1 MRVDWADRS
10 ALVEWTVTECAFLPD
25 RVGTRP
31 TFTITPVEGDGSELH
46 FRHHGLITEL
56 ECIEMCTPG
65 RNTCLAS
72 LRQYVESA
80 RVPRSAVRAAGAG
93 PAGHRAR
100 YGPDFALGAC

>member
-31 TFTITPVEGDGSELH
+31 TFQIITPVEGDGSELH

-56 ECIEMCTPG
+56 E
-65 RNTCLAS
+65 
-72 LRQYVESA
+72 
-80 RVPRSAVRAAGAG
+80 
-93 PAGHRAR
+93 
-100 YGPDFALGAC
+100 